1 MNTGNYIN
9 RKKCCYYFCCNS
21 GKDSPQ
27 GPSGPE
33 GPSGPIGPPGPEGPS
48 GSIGPPGPAGTGLST
63 LEYSFFLSDN
73 QVTNQFDI
81 AGVDPSTIASNI
93 TTSYNI
99 PFSLTNN
106 HLFLEVDSSTRVNQ
120 SASCEFIIE
129 GTKISESSAI
139 PESHIEIISFEPSLT
154 KFSFQSLSKWL
165 NINTIDIS
173 NIGEINYDIKVLGY
187 IDFLNKDVKITGY
200 RAEILGDYNNTDTDV
215 RLIFLVVK
223 QNGPVTNL
231 FTIEDIE
238 INGSGGTNGTG
249 VITDYQRSITPSS
262 VRNYDN
268 PPEFN
273 LWPKNSHFVL
283 KQTDFDT
290 YFATNNENYIYGSN
304 NGGLIVQI
312 KSSSL
317 GPPDGPRFFNITI
330 YYESL

>member
-21 GKDSPQ
+21 GKDCPM

-33 GPSGPIGPPGPEGPS
+33 GPQGPE
-48 GSIGPPGPAGTGLST
+48 GPPGPAGTGIST

-73 QVTNQFDI
+73 QVTNEFDI
-81 AGVDPSTIASNI
+81 AGVYPPNNIASNI

-99 PFSLTNN
+99 PFPLTNN
-106 HLFLEVDSSTRVNQ
+106 HLFLEVDSSTRFNQ

-139 PESHIEIISFEPSLT
+139 PEPHIETISFEPSLT
-154 KFSFQSLSKWL
+154 KISFQSLSKWL
-165 NINTIDIS
+165 NINSIDLS
-173 NIGEINYDIKVLGY
+173 NINEINYDINVLGY

-223 QNGPVTNL
+223 QNDPVTSIYS
-231 FTIEDIE
+231 IEDIE
-238 INGSGGTNGTG
+238 VDGNGGTNGTG
-249 VITDYQRSITPSS
+249 LITDYQRSITPSS

-268 PPEFN
+268 PPEFE
-273 LWPKNSHFVL
+273 LWPPNRHFVL